1 MELWK
6 LLDPDGKKNR
16 GLLSLFRRNPSKLDL
31 HQVENLDKYLIS
43 ISGLKQSY
51 DFRNQIN
58 WLLNTKTLNYQKMKP
73 AIKEFS
79 FIIEQLKSSRFSP
92 MITLANTF
100 DSWQEEI
107 LRMLRYTKNN
117 GITEGY
123 HNKME
128 VISRRAY
135 GFRNFENYRQR
146 VLLQCA

>member
-1 MELWK
+1 LRLE
-6 LLDPDGKKNR
+6 
-16 GLLSLFRRNPSKLDL
+16 
-31 HQVENLDKYLIS
+31 S
-43 ISGLKQSY
+43 IQSY

-58 WLLNTKTLNYQKMKP
+58 KLLNTKTLDHWRMKL

-79 FIIEQLKSSRFSP
+79 FIIINLKSSGFNS
-92 MITLANTF
+92 MITLAKTF
-100 DSWQEEI
+100 EPWNEEI
-107 LRMLRYTKNN
+107 LRMLRFTKNN
-117 GITEGY
+117 AITEGF

>member
-1 MELWK
+1 MKFETFIKIFLQ
-6 LLDPDGKKNR
+6 KK
-16 GLLSLFRRNPSKLDL
+16 
-31 HQVENLDKYLIS
+31 LDKYLNS
-43 ISGLKQSY
+43 VPGLKQSY
-51 DFRNQIN
+51 EFRNQIN
-58 WLLNTKTLNYQKMKP
+58 QLLNTKTLNYECMKP
-73 AIKEFS
+73 AIKQFS
-79 FIIEQLKSSRFSP
+79 FMVEQLKSSGFVP

-100 DSWQEEI
+100 ESWQEEI
-107 LRMLRYTKNN
+107 LRMLRFTKNN

>member
-1 MELWK
+1 
-6 LLDPDGKKNR
+6 
-16 GLLSLFRRNPSKLDL
+16 
-31 HQVENLDKYLIS
+31 
-43 ISGLKQSY
+43 
-51 DFRNQIN
+51 
-58 WLLNTKTLNYQKMKP
+58 MKA
-73 AIKEFS
+73 AIKTFHHM
-79 FIIEQLKSSRFSP
+79 IEDLKSSGFAP

-100 DSWQEEI
+100 QAWDEEI